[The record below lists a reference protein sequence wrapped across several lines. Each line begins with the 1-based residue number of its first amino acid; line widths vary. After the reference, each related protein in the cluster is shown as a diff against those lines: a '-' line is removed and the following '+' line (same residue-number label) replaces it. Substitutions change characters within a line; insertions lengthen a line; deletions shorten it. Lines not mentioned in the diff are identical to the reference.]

1 MLRIS
6 YNLNIRGFGI
16 RGFGIRGFG
25 KGKSFCMRKFIVSV
39 IVALVVLCGAGL
51 YVFKTNDVSETYENK
66 ESNEVNNN
74 MLSMMLETSAG
85 SGEYQQTTAST
96 WPTTGYVFNES
107 LSKCEKGSSLSWDN
121 TNKNV
126 VLKGNASDKCYV
138 YFDAYAAPKFC
149 SKDGTVDFDNGY
161 LVFNIC
167 YESSLESST
176 LHIVENSRGNSG
188 IGVFENESHEI
199 DINVNKNTTAYKV
212 KYNCDSNYIQGDNIN
227 FTATI
232 VEGSVTS
239 DIKNFNIVVTVD
251 IENYCY
257 Q

>member
-1 MLRIS
+1 MKLNKFKIFLLLVVSIVGISSIIS
-6 YNLNIRGFGI
+6 YNSQKYSSSVNI
-16 RGFGIRGFG
+16 
-25 KGKSFCMRKFIVSV
+25 
-39 IVALVVLCGAGL
+39 
-51 YVFKTNDVSETYENK
+51 NNNK
-66 ESNEVNNN
+66 VKDNN
-74 MLSMMLETSAG
+74 MLGMMLETSAG

-167 YESSLESST
+167 YESSLDSST
-176 LHIVENSRGNSG
+176 LHIVEDNR
-188 IGVFENESHEI
+188 IGVFENGSHEI

-212 KYNCDSNYIQGDNIN
+212 KYNCNSNYQMGDNIN